1 MKDNERMLVSA
12 HEDGEVQSPWKEQ
25 IEARVAQNADWAAE
39 SLRHRR
45 VKALLAADPEP
56 KLTLSKERLQAALRG
71 VAPRREPA
79 RLPLAWL
86 SVAAAALVLLA
97 SGAGYWFGSQAS
109 TPAQVS
115 ELQVQVPSQI
125 ELKLS
130 GEGQLLMASTLQGN
144 GP

>member
-1 MKDNERMLVSA
+1 VKDNERMLVSA
-12 HEDGEVQSPWKEQ
+12 HEDGEVETPWKEQ
-25 IEARVAQNADWAAE
+25 IEARLGQKADWADEAQ
-39 SLRHRR
+39 RHRR

-56 KLTLSKERLQAALRG
+56 DFTSAKERIRASLRG
-71 VAPRREPA
+71 VVPRREQA
-79 RLPLAWL
+79 RLPLAWA

-109 TPAQVS
+109 APAQVS
-115 ELQVQVPSQI
+115 ELQVQVPHQI

-130 GEGQLLMASTLQGN
+130 GEGQLLMASTLQGS